1 MCYNIGTEQ
10 EKGSK
15 RKNEVKKMKILRNIW
30 NWFVFLLTG
39 KGELADEM
47 VDEGLIDYSGQGRNK
62 YGK

>member
-15 RKNEVKKMKILRNIW
+15 RKNEVVKVKILKNIL

-39 KGELADEM
+39 KGKLADEM
-47 VDEGLIDYSGQGRNK
+47 VDEGLIDYSGQGRDK